1 MPRAS
6 QTSILSAVRKMS
18 NLEEREVAKKEEAS
32 VATEN

>member
-6 QTSILSAVRKMS
+6 QTSILSAVRKRR